1 MLIANKPEKIQ
12 KQPSRGVLKKK
23 CSENMRQIYPCQSV
37 ILIMLLCNFTETTLL
52 YGCSL
57 VNLLHIFGRFFPK
70 NTSGG
75 PLLKIERIKNV
86 LRWSNKIA
94 LDGFCS

>member
-12 KQPSRGVLKKK
+12 KQPSRGVLKKRR
-23 CSENMRQIYPCQSV
+23 SENMQRIYPCQSV
-37 ILIMLLCNFTETTLL
+37 ILIKLLGSFTEITLL

-57 VNLLHIFGRFFPK
+57 VNLLHIFRTLFPK

-75 PLLKIERIKNV
+75 PLLKIERIKHV
-86 LRWSNKIA
+86 SRWSNKIA
-94 LDGFCS
+94 LDGFC